1 MNIRRYY
8 VFQYFVVLRWCVSTE
23 GEQLKCADFK
33 TNVESKKSI
42 DVNNVIPN
50 FSCVVGKDM

>member
-1 MNIRRYY
+1 MLQKNVYIYIY
-8 VFQYFVVLRWCVSTE
+8 IFQYFVVLRWCVSTE

-33 TNVESKKSI
+33 KNVESKNSI
-42 DVNNVIPN
+42 VVPN

>member
-8 VFQYFVVLRWCVSTE
+8 IFQYFVVLRWCVSTE
-23 GEQLKCADFK
+23 GERLKCADFK
-33 TNVESKKSI
+33 TTLESKKT
-42 DVNNVIPN
+42 NNVIPN

>member
-1 MNIRRYY
+1 MYIYI
-8 VFQYFVVLRWCVSTE
+8 FQYFVVLRWCVSTE

-33 TNVESKKSI
+33 KNVESKKSI
-42 DVNNVIPN
+42 DVNNVVPN